1 MFEEKRE
8 VELVWNGKG
17 SEVGNI
23 VQPVQVIEQ
32 VDERRAEK
40 PAQSVL
46 FDARGGQLKGGA
58 NKLIRG
64 AGSERI
70 NNKMSREGHRR
81 SCTGPS
87 GTPRFPSFL
96 FLASWRS
103 IEPGTPMR

>member
-8 VELVWNGKG
+8 VELVWNGKS
-17 SEVGNI
+17 SEAGNI

-40 PAQSVL
+40 PAQSAL
-46 FDARGGQLKGGA
+46 FDARSRQFKGGT
-58 NKLIRG
+58 NKFIRG
-64 AGSERI
+64 VGSERI
-70 NNKMSREGHRR
+70 NNNKMSREGHRR

-103 IEPGTPMR
+103 MEPGTSM

>member
-1 MFEEKRE
+1 MIFEEKRE
-8 VELVWNGKG
+8 VELVWNGKR

-23 VQPVQVIEQ
+23 VRPVQVIEQ

-46 FDARGGQLKGGA
+46 FDARGGQLKGGT

-64 AGSERI
+64 AGSERM
-70 NNKMSREGHRR
+70 NNETSHEGCLR

-87 GTPRFPSFL
+87 GIAR
-96 FLASWRS
+96 
-103 IEPGTPMR
+103 

>member
-40 PAQSVL
+40 PTQSAL
-46 FDARGGQLKGGA
+46 FDARGGQLKGRT

-70 NNKMSREGHRR
+70 NNKTSREGHRR
-81 SCTGPS
+81 SGTGPS

-96 FLASWRS
+96 FLVRCDSRS
-103 IEPGTPMR
+103 Q

>member
-23 VQPVQVIEQ
+23 VVPVQVIDQ

-46 FDARGGQLKGGA
+46 FDARGGQLKGRT

-64 AGSERI
+64 DGSERI
-70 NNKMSREGHRR
+70 IRR
-81 SCTGPS
+81 PTRG
-87 GTPRFPSFL
+87 
-96 FLASWRS
+96 A
-103 IEPGTPMR
+103 

>member
-8 VELVWNGKG
+8 VELVWNGKS

-23 VQPVQVIEQ
+23 VVPVQVIEQ
-32 VDERRAEK
+32 VNERRAEK
-40 PAQSVL
+40 PAQSAL
-46 FDARGGQLKGGA
+46 FDARSRQFKGGT

-70 NNKMSREGHRR
+70 NNNKMSREGHRR

-87 GTPRFPSFL
+87 GTPR
-96 FLASWRS
+96 
-103 IEPGTPMR
+103 

>member
-23 VQPVQVIEQ
+23 VVPVQVIEQ
-32 VDERRAEK
+32 VNERRAEK
-40 PAQSVL
+40 PAQSAL
-46 FDARGGQLKGGA
+46 FDAPGGQLKGGT

-70 NNKMSREGHRR
+70 IRR
-81 SCTGPS
+81 PTRG
-87 GTPRFPSFL
+87 
-96 FLASWRS
+96 A
-103 IEPGTPMR
+103 